1 MSIRLLPLHDRV
13 VIRQLQ
19 AEEQSK
25 GGLFIPEGAK
35 ERPTLG
41 VVVVA
46 GPGRTTET
54 GTLIP
59 IPPEIEAGVTVLFTK
74 FAGTPADLDGE
85 DLLLVRA
92 SDILGVVKPKLELD

>member
-1 MSIRLLPLHDRV
+1 LSIRLTPLHDRV

-25 GGLFIPEGAK
+25 GGLIIPEGAK

-41 VVVVA
+41 IVVCT
-46 GPGRTTET
+46 GPGRVTET
-54 GTLIP
+54 GALIP
-59 IPPEIEAGVTVLFTK
+59 IPVELQEGALVLFTK
-74 FAGTPADLDGE
+74 FAGTPADLDGD

-92 SDILGVVKPKLELD
+92 SDILGVVRPKLELD